1 MDTLRISIMG
11 RFFDIPK
18 DRISNDTLLRIQK
31 LMDVNNAIN
40 PLDLLKEFLECSEEN
55 IKLEEILNEAS
66 NKIANYKTKNPLT

>member
-18 DRISNDTLLRIQK
+18 DKISNATLLRIQK
-31 LMDVNNAIN
+31 LMDVNNTIN

-55 IKLEEILNEAS
+55 TKLESVLKEAS
-66 NKIANYKTKNPLT
+66 EKITDYKAQNPHD